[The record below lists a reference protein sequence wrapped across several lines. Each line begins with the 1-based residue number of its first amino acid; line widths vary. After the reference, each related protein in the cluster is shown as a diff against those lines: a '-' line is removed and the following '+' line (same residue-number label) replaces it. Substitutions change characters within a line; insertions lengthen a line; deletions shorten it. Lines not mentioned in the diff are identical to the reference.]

1 MSETIKLVFSMCM
14 VGLALAALIV
24 NSIGNLRADLRIIHT
39 ETIDIGKKVGDNRIE
54 IAKNRME
61 INGLRKDMDG
71 LRIDMDGLRTEM
83 DGFRTEMDRFGQALQ
98 ALTERVTRL
107 EELVQ
112 GVFLPRQGATAKT
125 D

>member
-39 ETIDIGKKVGDNRIE
+39 AMIDISEKVGDNRIE
-54 IAKNRME
+54 ITKNRME
-61 INGLRKDMDG
+61 INGLRK
-71 LRIDMDGLRTEM
+71 DMDGLRTEM

>member
-39 ETIDIGKKVGDNRIE
+39 AMIDISEKVGDNRVE
-54 IAKNRME
+54 ITKNRME

-71 LRIDMDGLRTEM
+71 LR
-83 DGFRTEMDRFGQALQ
+83 TEMDRFGQALQ
-98 ALTERVTRL
+98 SLTERVTRL

>member
-14 VGLALAALIV
+14 VGLALAVLTV
-24 NSIGNLRADLRIIHT
+24 NSVDNLRADLNLIRV
-39 ETIDIGKKVGDNRIE
+39 ELIDTRNEVRDNRVE
-54 IAKNRME
+54 MVKSRAE
-61 INGLRKDMDG
+61 INGLGKDVGRLRKDVDG
-71 LRIDMDGLRTEM
+71 L
-83 DGFRTEMDRFGQALQ
+83 RTEMDRFGQGQQ